1 MRVEALSTLLPPGN
15 EYRVRQGD
23 SEERKA
29 FPRLEGSWGEE
40 GCVWGAAGIGGVA
53 SETQGTQD
61 GL

>member
-40 GCVWGAAGIGGVA
+40 GCVCGGG
-53 SETQGTQD
+53 SRDRRG
-61 GL
+61 GF